1 MGSLPL
7 PFTET
12 GDLAVATTSS
22 TLRPSRAARV
32 LRYRQTGT
40 ASAILSHAPP
50 GGLRVPVLLPIHGT
64 RIGAK
69 TTRSPMPTSESPG
82 KLGPRREE
90 RQSVAE

>member
-12 GDLAVATTSS
+12 GDLAAATTSS

-50 GGLRVPVLLPIHGT
+50 GGLLVLVLLLVHGT
-64 RIGAK
+64 RTGAK
-69 TTRSPMPTSESPG
+69 TTRNPMSMYAAPG
-82 KLGPRREE
+82 MT
-90 RQSVAE
+90 